1 MTDIFDYIMRFVAIL
16 FGYCAAV
23 LAAGWFWAAILF
35 RSVGFDALIYDFGMM
50 ANLHDASGFM
60 AATGFWSS
68 VFIGGFVLATIAGS
82 ASFIPAAL
90 VILIAEVRFYRSSLF
105 YCLAGLAIALAGLGT
120 SAFFSSS
127 ESTYL
132 EVNMS
137 AAIIGAGIVGGFVY
151 WLIAG
156 RNAGRFLNSAES

>member
-1 MTDIFDYIMRFVAIL
+1 MTDTFDYIMRFVAIL

-23 LAAGWFWAAILF
+23 LVAGWFWAAILL

-50 ANLHDASGFM
+50 ASLNDASGFM

-68 VFIGGFVLATIAGS
+68 VFVSGFVLAAIAGS
-82 ASFIPAAL
+82 ASFIPAAI

-105 YCLAGLAIALAGLGT
+105 YCLAGLIIALAGIGT
-120 SAFFSSS
+120 SVFFNGS
-127 ESTYL
+127 ENAYL
-132 EVNMS
+132 EASMS

-156 RNAGRFLNSAES
+156 RNAGRFLNSPAS

>member
-1 MTDIFDYIMRFVAIL
+1 MTDTFDYIMRFGAIL
-16 FGYCAAV
+16 FGYCVAV

-50 ANLHDASGFM
+50 ASLHDANGFM
-60 AATGFWSS
+60 ATGFWSS
-68 VFIGGFVLATIAGS
+68 VFVGGFVLATIAGS
-82 ASFIPAAL
+82 ASFIPAAV
-90 VILIAEVRFYRSSLF
+90 VILIAEVRSYRSSLF
-105 YCLAGLAIALAGLGT
+105 YCLSGLVIALAGLGT

-127 ESTYL
+127 ENTYL
-132 EVNMS
+132 EANMS

-156 RNAGRFLNSAES
+156 RNAGRFLNSSTH